1 MKIIGQF
8 GVFYN
13 AFNLFLFKRRVYSNV
28 LDENSQEKTVYQERR
43 KDAPDVKTK
52 KS

>member
-1 MKIIGQF
+1 MLLISSCSKEE
-8 GVFYN
+8 YTP
-13 AFNLFLFKRRVYSNV
+13 NV